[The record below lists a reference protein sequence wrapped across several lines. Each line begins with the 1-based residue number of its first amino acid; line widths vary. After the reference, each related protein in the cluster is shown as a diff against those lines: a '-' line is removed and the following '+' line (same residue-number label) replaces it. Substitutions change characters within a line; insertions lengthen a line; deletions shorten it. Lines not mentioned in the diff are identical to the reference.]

1 MPLSNS
7 PNPISD
13 SFAACTLIPTFV
25 VFWSPEYKSSFSV
38 ACITGGLRFQ
48 GRGEKRKTFHFSIK
62 KLHLSWAELRSN
74 RKSFV
79 RYQLKIY
86 MKSFS
91 VRVEK
96 PKPNLSQ
103 QPIRKKINTMTK
115 LKTSKPLETRENT
128 TDPVAFVFNFASD
141 WFKSVVRVFETNY
154 QVKKS
159 KTITIPDY
167 HWHSIENN

>member
-1 MPLSNS
+1 M
-7 PNPISD
+7 
-13 SFAACTLIPTFV
+13 
-25 VFWSPEYKSSFSV
+25 KSRIQIILFSS
-38 ACITGGLRFQ
+38 LRYWRPAVL
-48 GRGEKRKTFHFSIK
+48 GAGRKTKDLSFFSK
-62 KLHLSWAELRSN
+62 KITPIVLRSN

-79 RYQLKIY
+79 RYQLKIH

-103 QPIRKKINTMTK
+103 QPIRKKINTITK

-128 TDPVAFVFNFASD
+128 NDPVAFVFNFASD

-159 KTITIPDY
+159 KTITILDY
-167 HWHSIENN
+167 H

>member
-1 MPLSNS
+1 M
-7 PNPISD
+7 
-13 SFAACTLIPTFV
+13 
-25 VFWSPEYKSSFSV
+25 KSRIQIILFSS
-38 ACITGGLRFQ
+38 LRYWRPAVL
-48 GRGEKRKTFHFSIK
+48 GAGRKTKDLSFFSK

-79 RYQLKIY
+79 RYQLKIH

-103 QPIRKKINTMTK
+103 QPIRKKINTITK

-128 TDPVAFVFNFASD
+128 NDPVAFVFNFASD

-167 HWHSIENN
+167 H